1 MSTVLLPN
9 YSKEGR
15 EKIAVVESKRNRS
28 PVTAAQLR
36 EKGTH
41 THTEKKKRL
50 QPGTKAHLVALARL
64 LSDA

>member
-9 YSKEGR
+9 YSEEGR

-41 THTEKKKRL
+41 THTQKKNGCNPVLK
-50 QPGTKAHLVALARL
+50 HI
-64 LSDA
+64 

>member
-41 THTEKKKRL
+41 THTEKNGCNPVLK
-50 QPGTKAHLVALARL
+50 HI
-64 LSDA
+64 

>member
-1 MSTVLLPN
+1 MTRDANMSTVLLPN

-41 THTEKKKRL
+41 THTQKK
-50 QPGTKAHLVALARL
+50 TVATRY
-64 LSDA
+64 

>member
-41 THTEKKKRL
+41 TEKKRL